1 MDELTKRE
9 KAKQKEGAI
18 GILTK
23 VAICRKSLY
32 VPAIV
37 CALIPFSNKGL
48 FE

>member
-9 KAKQKEGAI
+9 NTEQKEGAI
-18 GILTK
+18 G
-23 VAICRKSLY
+23 RKSLY

>member
-9 KAKQKEGAI
+9 NTKQKEGAI

-23 VAICRKSLY
+23 GVIDRKSLY

-37 CALIPFSNKGL
+37 CA
-48 FE
+48 